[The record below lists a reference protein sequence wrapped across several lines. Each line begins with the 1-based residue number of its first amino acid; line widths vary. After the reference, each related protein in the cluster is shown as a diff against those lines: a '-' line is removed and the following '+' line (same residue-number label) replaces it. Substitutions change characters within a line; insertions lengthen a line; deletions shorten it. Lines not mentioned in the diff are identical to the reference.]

1 MIYQRVVL
9 GLQYDSI
16 YFIHSYVTGQKVE
29 LKTVHA
35 VASVTGS
42 YNNFSD

>member
-1 MIYQRVVL
+1 MIYQKVVL
-9 GLQYDSI
+9 GLGYDGI
-16 YFIHSYVTGQKVE
+16 YSIHSYVASQKVE

-42 YNNFSD
+42 YNFSD